1 VIGSPKNSPVTSPVE
16 VREGNGLT
24 EKELSQLLGIPATTI
39 RGWGREIGR
48 TKEKY
53 VARGMPRGMG
63 QPVSPYILK
72 NGLWYPAS
80 KEES

>member
-1 VIGSPKNSPVTSPVE
+1 VIPQPKISPVTSPVK
-16 VREGNGLT
+16 GGDGLT

-39 RGWGREIGR
+39 RGWGRDIGR
-48 TKEKY
+48 TKGKY
-53 VARGMPRGMG
+53 VARGTPREMG

-80 KEES
+80 KEEI